1 MSIALFMLAFMGGL
15 VGLYGAGIV
24 FAVRRAQRD
33 AATRGV
39 LSAPDGQTF
48 LLEEHTGGNSARRA
62 HYHVSRT
69 MVALPEGAV
78 TRVAVSGVEVARE
91 LGFRL
96 QGKTRASS
104 SGLEGRLVVDGTKEP
119 DKARRLFAR
128 DEVNLA
134 LRVLCG
140 SSATFRAINLYPEG
154 GDLVVDVSDG
164 PVDDLIERLLRF
176 AEVIDEAAPHL
187 GSDMPRLGATSGS
200 ASSAAFS
207 IEIRS

>member
-1 MSIALFMLAFMGGL
+1 M
-15 VGLYGAGIV
+15 
-24 FAVRRAQRD
+24 
-33 AATRGV
+33 RGV
-39 LSAPDGQTF
+39 LSAPDGQTL
-48 LLEEHTGGNSARRA
+48 LLEEGRGQRA
-62 HYHVSRT
+62 AYQVTRS
-69 MVALPEGAV
+69 MVTLMDGTV
-78 TRVAVSGVEVARE
+78 TRVAISGVEVSRE

-119 DKARRLFAR
+119 EKARRLFAR

-140 SSATFRAINLYPEG
+140 SRATFKSINLYPEG

-164 PVDDLIERLLRF
+164 PVDDLVERLLRF
-176 AEVIDEAAPHL
+176 AEVIDAAMPHL
-187 GSDMPRLGATSGS
+187 GADVPRLGATSGS

>member
-1 MSIALFMLAFMGGL
+1 MSIALFMLAFMGTIA
-15 VGLYGAGIV
+15 GLYGAGIV
-24 FAVRRAQRD
+24 FAVRRSQRD
-33 AATRGV
+33 AELNGV
-39 LSAPDGQTF
+39 LSAPDGHVF
-48 LLEEHTGGNSARRA
+48 LLDEHGKGRRT
-62 HYHVSRT
+62 HYHVTRT
-69 MVALPEGAV
+69 MVTLMEGTV
-78 TRVAVSGVEVARE
+78 TRVAVSGVELSRE

-104 SGLEGRLVVDGTKEP
+104 GGLEGRLVVDGTKEP

-140 SSATFRAINLYPEG
+140 TKATFKAINLYPDG

-164 PVDDLIERLLRF
+164 PVDDLVERLLRF
-176 AEVIDEAAPHL
+176 AEVIDEATPHIGADQL
-187 GSDMPRLGATSGS
+187 RLGATSGS